1 MFQRSF
7 RTNEIVA
14 YVLFGWISFSC
25 HESLSKS
32 GTKPKLKVIWKCN
45 RLFAAG
51 QSRGTKTHWDET
63 NCFHSTFLAPQHG
76 VPNMAVLYHT

>member
-1 MFQRSF
+1 MFQRRF
-7 RTNEIVA
+7 RTNEIA
-14 YVLFGWISFSC
+14 ANMNLYQSRELQ
-25 HESLSKS
+25 
-32 GTKPKLKVIWKCN
+32 PKLKVIWKCN

>member
-7 RTNEIVA
+7 GTNEIA
-14 YVLFGWISFSC
+14 AKMNLYQSRELQ
-25 HESLSKS
+25 
-32 GTKPKLKVIWKCN
+32 PKLKVIWKCN

-63 NCFHSTFLAPQHG
+63 NCFHSTFLGPQHG